1 MSDQKTPLITKQN
14 FLSKNREAS
23 LRSEEELDLV
33 CFSSQDETYGIELS
47 LLQEILKVKNITLVP
62 QGPDALIGIINLRG
76 VLISIVNFKKCLGA
90 KLAHETSDQSRI
102 LIVDY
107 QRRLTGLLVDR
118 VQEIVRIH
126 KKRLI
131 SPPEESSHPKD
142 DMIAFIAKLESEEI
156 IIPNLEKLFQ
166 F

>member
-1 MSDQKTPLITKQN
+1 MSDQTAKLITKQN
-14 FLSKNREAS
+14 FLEKSRDAS
-23 LRSEEELDLV
+23 NRSEEELDLV
-33 CFSSQDETYGIELS
+33 CFSIQDETYGIELS
-47 LLQEILKVKNITLVP
+47 LLQEILKVKNITIVP

-76 VLISIVNFKKCLGA
+76 VLISIVNFKKCLGV
-90 KLAHETSDQSRI
+90 KEPNETSDQSRI

-107 QRRLTGLLVDR
+107 KRRLTGILVDQ

-126 KKRLI
+126 KKRLAD
-131 SPPEESSHPKD
+131 PPEESSHPKD

-166 F
+166 S